1 MEKLLSKTHFHIDKL
16 TGLVVDLSQIR
27 KFTKQYSQLFSLM
40 GVRNV
45 KAKALTR
52 GAGIL
57 LPISSLPSAY
67 GIGTFGDAAF
77 KFVDLLADLKQKY
90 WQVLPMGPVTVGDSP
105 FLSISLFAGNPY
117 YIDLDDLVAA
127 GLLGAEEI
135 KAYRWGDSEGFVD
148 YTVLYQNRYTVL
160 QLAFGRFD
168 CRDAQYIAFCDKQK
182 TWLEDYSLYMSLKYY
197 LNDKAWYEW
206 EDALRNREEAAL
218 EQYREKL
225 AKQISFWKFCQYEF
239 YKQWDALKRYANR
252 KGIQVIGDIPFYV
265 AYDSVDVW
273 TYRKL
278 FCLDV
283 EGKMLRIAAC
293 PPDEF
298 SEEGQIWGN
307 PVYDWKAM
315 EADGYSWWKARIRQ
329 QAALFDIVK
338 LDHFLGIVKYFSI
351 EAGKND
357 VREGRW
363 SKGPGRKLAE
373 LIDAATGD
381 TKIIAE
387 NMGTVLPGVNK
398 LIQKMGW
405 PDMKILLFAFDGKA
419 DNEYLPHNYTDS
431 NTVLYAGTHDNDTIV
446 GYYRNHTDYELAYM
460 YSYLNIENKEQI
472 SDALIRAA
480 YASIADVVILQM
492 QDILQLGSEARMNQP
507 STIGANWKWRFS
519 DELLPEERRNW
530 IRTQMAL
537 YRR

>member
-1 MEKLLSKTHFHIDKL
+1 
-16 TGLVVDLSQIR
+16 
-27 KFTKQYSQLFSLM
+27 M
-40 GVRNV
+40 GVRSV

-90 WQVLPMGPVTVGDSP
+90 WQILPMGPVTVGDSP

-117 YIDLDDLVAA
+117 YIDLDGLVEV
-127 GLLGAEEI
+127 GLLSREEI
-135 KAYRWGDSEGFVD
+135 KAYRWGDSEDIVD
-148 YTVLYQNRYTVL
+148 YSVLYQNRYTVL
-160 QLAFGRFD
+160 QLAFERFD
-168 CRDAQYIAFCDKQK
+168 CRNVQYITFCEKNK
-182 TWLEDYSLYMSLKYY
+182 AWLEDYSLYMALKYY

-206 EDALRNREEAAL
+206 EDALRNRNEETLA
-218 EQYREKL
+218 QYRERL
-225 AKQISFWKFCQYEF
+225 SVQISFWNFCQYEF
-239 YKQWDALKRYANR
+239 YRQWDALKRYANR

-273 TYRKL
+273 AYRNL
-278 FCLDV
+278 FCLDAM
-283 EGKMLRIAAC
+283 GNMLRVAAC

-298 SEEGQIWGN
+298 SKMGQIWGN
-307 PVYDWKAM
+307 PVYDWNAM
-315 EADGYSWWKARIRQ
+315 EKDGYSWWRARIRQ
-329 QAALFDIVK
+329 QASLFDVIK

-351 EAGKND
+351 ENGKDD
-357 VREGRW
+357 VKEGRW
-363 SKGPGRKLAE
+363 SKGPGKKLADV
-373 LIDAATGD
+373 IDEAAGD

-419 DNEYLPHNYTDS
+419 DNEYLPHNYTDN

-460 YSYLNIENKEQI
+460 YSYLNIESREQI
-472 SDALIRAA
+472 PDALIRAA
-480 YASIADVVILQM
+480 YASVADVVILQM
-492 QDILQLGSEARMNQP
+492 QDILQLGNEARMNRP
-507 STIGANWKWRFS
+507 STIGVNWKWRFS
-519 DELLPEERRNW
+519 DELLPEERRDW
-530 IRTQMAL
+530 IRTQTAL